1 MKEIILRE
9 NPEILLSD
17 YNGPENNRVRCNLLF
32 FTEHPST
39 WHSTLCLTMTCKRKG
54 GISKG
59 RQLTLEGEN
68 DTKLIVNLYHN
79 GTVMV
84 QGPETSLNEFQK
96 IFKNLKRE
104 VQKIKKDPEIKS
116 HTTEVPCT
124 TSVTITDTS
133 SRTPQTHRHASTPA
147 SPKIKT
153 FEEDNKELK
162 QELRRV
168 REELA
173 KREQHSHTLE
183 ILLEETRNQ
192 LHTIQQQQC
201 VGSQTHSSPTTTT
214 QHQRCVST
222 QTHNI
227 STTEF
232 SSNSTQQQRINT
244 QSQSPFTPATCQSPQ
259 ANQNFKRKGS
269 STPIHPPA
277 TTSSIGREQKSKDNI
292 VILCDSNGHH
302 LDPRRLFP
310 GRSVKK
316 FWCPTSHSAL
326 RLLQDGALGAPS
338 HIILHTGT
346 NDLSTRRDVPQ
357 KIINTINVEIAG
369 ICASMTN
376 VYVANHQRITHEHLY
391 DHIHIHREGMRLFAK
406 TIKETVLKP
415 PQKTFSD
422 HDERVRQLPISQSDS
437 YAAVVAGRGITHPKV
452 SILLPSS
459 AEISSEKTVTLVC
472 AANKGFLSDWS
483 LSWKVDRSSRSQE
496 SSAGLLE
503 KDGLYSWSSSLTLSE
518 QEWMESVSVSCKSV
532 FRVDLLLFSLMSHM
546 ETNST

>member
-1 MKEIILRE
+1 MGLSKAEAFFKNEEELEIIYPAEVNSTKDKKKMKEIILRE

-39 WHSTLCLTMTCKRKG
+39 WHSTLCSTMTCKRKG
-54 GISKG
+54 GISKVG
-59 RQLTLEGEN
+59 HL
-68 DTKLIVNLYHN
+68 
-79 GTVMV
+79 
-84 QGPETSLNEFQK
+84 
-96 IFKNLKRE
+96 
-104 VQKIKKDPEIKS
+104 
-116 HTTEVPCT
+116 
-124 TSVTITDTS
+124 
-133 SRTPQTHRHASTPA
+133 
-147 SPKIKT
+147 
-153 FEEDNKELK
+153 EEDNKELK

-183 ILLEETRNQ
+183 RLLEETRNQ

-201 VGSQTHSSPTTTT
+201 VSSQTHSSPTTTT

-232 SSNSTQQQRINT
+232 PSNSTQQQRINT

-277 TTSSIGREQKSKDNI
+277 TTSSTSIGREQKSKDNI

-326 RLLQDGALGAPS
+326 RLLQDASKVYPTAKVIISALLP
-338 HIILHTGT
+338 
-346 NDLSTRRDVPQ
+346 RRDVPQ

-376 VYVANHQRITHEHLY
+376 VHVANHQRITHEHLY
-391 DHIHIHREGMRLFAK
+391 DHIHIHREGIRLFAK
-406 TIKETVLKP
+406 TIKE
-415 PQKTFSD
+415 
-422 HDERVRQLPISQSDS
+422 QS
-437 YAAVVAGRGITHPKV
+437 
-452 SILLPSS
+452 
-459 AEISSEKTVTLVC
+459 
-472 AANKGFLSDWS
+472 
-483 LSWKVDRSSRSQE
+483 
-496 SSAGLLE
+496 
-503 KDGLYSWSSSLTLSE
+503 
-518 QEWMESVSVSCKSV
+518 
-532 FRVDLLLFSLMSHM
+532 
-546 ETNST
+546 

>member
-1 MKEIILRE
+1 
-9 NPEILLSD
+9 
-17 YNGPENNRVRCNLLF
+17 
-32 FTEHPST
+32 
-39 WHSTLCLTMTCKRKG
+39 
-54 GISKG
+54 
-59 RQLTLEGEN
+59 
-68 DTKLIVNLYHN
+68 
-79 GTVMV
+79 MV

-147 SPKIKT
+147 SPKIKVLRDNIAELEQDFFLFKEET
-153 FEEDNKELK
+153 SNNLHQLLNLTSHYSIQQLQQLCSAVRHLEEDNKELK

-302 LDPRRLFP
+302 LDPRRL
-310 GRSVKK
+310 S
-316 FWCPTSHSAL
+316 
-326 RLLQDGALGAPS
+326 
-338 HIILHTGT
+338 
-346 NDLSTRRDVPQ
+346 
-357 KIINTINVEIAG
+357 
-369 ICASMTN
+369 
-376 VYVANHQRITHEHLY
+376 
-391 DHIHIHREGMRLFAK
+391 EG
-406 TIKETVLKP
+406 
-415 PQKTFSD
+415 
-422 HDERVRQLPISQSDS
+422 
-437 YAAVVAGRGITHPKV
+437 
-452 SILLPSS
+452 
-459 AEISSEKTVTLVC
+459 
-472 AANKGFLSDWS
+472 
-483 LSWKVDRSSRSQE
+483 
-496 SSAGLLE
+496 
-503 KDGLYSWSSSLTLSE
+503 
-518 QEWMESVSVSCKSV
+518 
-532 FRVDLLLFSLMSHM
+532 
-546 ETNST
+546 